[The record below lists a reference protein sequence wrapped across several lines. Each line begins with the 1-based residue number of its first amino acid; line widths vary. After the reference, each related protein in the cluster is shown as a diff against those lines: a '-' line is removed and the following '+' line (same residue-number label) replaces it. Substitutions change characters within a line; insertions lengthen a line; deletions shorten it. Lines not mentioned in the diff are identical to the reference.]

1 MPPKRKKAAVSK
13 EEQERIARELAE
25 KARLEELLLK
35 EKEAEL
41 RQESEN
47 DRRDFEEAEERK
59 RAKKEEQIRLMAQKD
74 SRILSLATELE
85 SQKVLHSAERSEL
98 ETELERLLQL
108 RESLLNEI
116 SALRS
121 ESDETI
127 RALIDERGRVVDDHQ
142 RVSKDL
148 DDVRAEYR
156 QFKDD
161 THREQTAM
169 KELHESLTKDLNAV
183 TSDKERGEREM
194 TMKIKSLEREVE
206 KLATLNT
213 TLQEVV
219 ESREAD
225 DRKNVTLMQLLNN
238 QLDESKRRSQEILDE
253 ERAQSARLKQ
263 LNVELEAK
271 VQQLNDELDLL
282 KREKEQLQR
291 QSESDLHDYQ
301 SKIEQ
306 LKFDM
311 KYLHSE
317 LHSFKNQC
325 TKQQQEVTNVRAS
338 ALAEGQTAKLETETL
353 QKRVE
358 ELEVLLRK
366 KDREHFDKSTFLN
379 AQIAN
384 NRTIISQLQQKLKA
398 EQEGRDS
405 EVRTMQSQLE
415 DKSMA
420 LITMSS
426 DMEKKRAAAGESE
439 MRLASDNSILKS
451 TVYQLQAA
459 LVDREKE
466 MDTIVA
472 TKDEELHRLRR
483 KLDENFI
490 PHRSDLIAAD
500 DAKPVDIIMGE
511 KLTKLTRELELRNKT
526 SQEVELRYKGQL
538 SNQGLIIDSLQAEVA
553 KIGSDAEEAK
563 RKFEAENAYLKELLD
578 THHVPYKN

>member
-1 MPPKRKKAAVSK
+1 MSK

-25 KARLEELLLK
+25 KIRLEELLLK
-35 EKEAEL
+35 ERDAEL
-41 RQESEN
+41 RQEAEN

-85 SQKVLHSAERSEL
+85 TQKVLHGAERSEL

-116 SALRS
+116 SSLRS

-127 RALIDERGRVVDDHQ
+127 RNLIDERGRVIDEHQSTTSNLEDLRSTHRQHVDDA
-142 RVSKDL
+142 RREKDAL
-148 DDVRAEYR
+148 TSQNADLVKAN
-156 QFKDD
+156 
-161 THREQTAM
+161 
-169 KELHESLTKDLNAV
+169 ESLVSEKEQQERDL
-183 TSDKERGEREM
+183 
-194 TMKIKSLEREVE
+194 TMRIKALEREVE
-206 KLATLNT
+206 KLSSLNATL
-213 TLQEVV
+213 QDVV

-253 ERAQSARLKQ
+253 ERQVCAKLKQ
-263 LNVELEAK
+263 SNIQLESK
-271 VQQLNDELDLL
+271 SQQLTDELDLL
-282 KREKEQLQR
+282 RREKEQLQR
-291 QSESDLHDYQ
+291 QAESDLHDYQ

-325 TKQQQEVTNVRAS
+325 SKQQQEVSSVRAS
-338 ALAEGQTAKLETETL
+338 AMAESQTTKLEVDTL
-353 QKRVE
+353 QRRIE
-358 ELEVLLRK
+358 ELETILRK

-379 AQIAN
+379 AQVAN
-384 NRTIISQLQQKLKA
+384 NRTIIAQLQQKLRD
-398 EQEGRDS
+398 EQDS
-405 EVRTMQSQLE
+405 RESQVKTMQSELE
-415 DKSMA
+415 DKSVA
-420 LITMSS
+420 LITLSS
-426 DMEKKRAAAGESE
+426 DMEKRRVISGDAE

-466 MDTIVA
+466 IDSVIA
-472 TKDEELHRLRR
+472 AKDEELFRLRR

-490 PHRSDLIAAD
+490 PHRNDAAAD
-500 DAKPVDIIMGE
+500 DVRPLDSILGE
-511 KLTKLTRELELRNKT
+511 KILKLTKDLELKT
-526 SQEVELRYKGQL
+526 KAANDVELRYKGQL
-538 SNQGLIIDSLQAEVA
+538 SNQGLIIDSLQAELA
-553 KIGSDAEEAK
+553 QAQSDGNDRHQK
-563 RKFEAENAYLKELLD
+563 MLAENDFLKQLLD

>member
-263 LNVELEAK
+263 LNVGLEAK